1 MNKLLSRS
9 DWLVYGAVSVFAAAT
24 IIAASPAWADD
35 DDDDDDE
42 IEFEE
47 AQVLLQL
54 NDTDG
59 DLGFH
64 ARIDG
69 EPWKRV
75 IIESP
80 NEKILFD
87 LRLRRALRRQG
98 LTEFSFE
105 SAEPTFDELDP
116 DVFFR
121 RFPEGDYEIEGKGFE
136 GVEYESVSTLSH
148 LIPAAPDNLVVS
160 GVPAPADCDGVIP
173 AVAAPIVISW
183 DEVDSH
189 HDELG
194 RAGDVEVDSYEV
206 AVEAETVEYTINVEA
221 DVTEVTLAA
230 GAIPSG
236 EEVKYQVLVRE
247 AEGNESS
254 SESCFIAP

>member
-1 MNKLLSRS
+1 VNNLLSRF
-9 DWLVYGAVSVFAAAT
+9 DWLIYGAISIFAAST
-24 IIAASPAWADD
+24 IVAASPARADD
-35 DDDDDDE
+35 EDDE
-42 IEFEE
+42 DEVPFAE

-80 NEKILFD
+80 DERILFD
-87 LRLRRALRRQG
+87 VRLRRALRRQG
-98 LTEFSFE
+98 LTELAFE

-116 DVFFR
+116 DVFFD
-121 RFPEGDYEIEGKGFE
+121 RFPEGDYEIEGKGF
-136 GVEYESVSTLSH
+136 GGARYESTSTLSH
-148 LIPAAPDNLVVS
+148 LIPAAPDNLSVS
-160 GVPAPADCDGVIP
+160 GLPAPDDCDDVIP
-173 AVAAPIVISW
+173 LVSAPIVISW
-183 DEVDSH
+183 DEVDSN

-194 RAGDVEVDSYEV
+194 RAGDIEVDSYEV
-206 AVEAETVEYTINVEA
+206 AIEAETVDYTINVEG
-221 DVTEVTLAA
+221 DVTEVALAT

-254 SESCFIAP
+254 AESCFIAP

>member
-1 MNKLLSRS
+1 MNTLHSRH
-9 DWLVYGAVSVFAAAT
+9 DWLIYGAVSVFAALTMT
-24 IIAASPAWADD
+24 IACPAWADD
-35 DDDDDDE
+35 DDDEDE
-42 IEFEE
+42 VPFAE

-80 NEKILFD
+80 KEKILFD
-87 LRLRRALRRQG
+87 VRLRRALRRQG
-98 LTEFSFE
+98 LTELAFE

-116 DVFFR
+116 EVFFR
-121 RFPEGDYEIEGKGFE
+121 RFPEGDYEIEGKGF
-136 GVEYESVSTLSH
+136 GGARYESTSMLSH
-148 LIPAAPDNLVVS
+148 LIPAAPDNLSVS
-160 GVPAPADCDGVIP
+160 GVPAPDDCDDVIP
-173 AVAAPIVISW
+173 LVSAPIVISW
-183 DEVDSH
+183 DEVDSN

-194 RAGDVEVDSYEV
+194 RAGDIEVDSYEV
-206 AVEAETVEYTINVEA
+206 AIEAETVDYTINVEA
-221 DVTEVTLAA
+221 DVTDVTLAA

-254 SESCFIAP
+254 AESCFIAP

>member
-1 MNKLLSRS
+1 MNKLNSIA
-9 DWLVYGAVSVFAAAT
+9 DWIIYGGVSVFAALT
-24 IIAASPAWADD
+24 IIVASPAWAE
-35 DDDDDDE
+35 DE
-42 IEFEE
+42 DEDELEFAE

-75 IIESP
+75 TIESP
-80 NEKILFD
+80 DEQILFD
-87 LRLRRALRRQG
+87 VRLRRALRQQG
-98 LTEFSFE
+98 LTELAFE

-116 DVFFR
+116 ETFFA
-121 RFPEGDYEIEGKGFE
+121 RFPEGDYEISGKGFE
-136 GVEYESVSTLSH
+136 GAEYESTSTLSH

-160 GVPAPADCDGVIP
+160 GVPASDDCDVFIP
-173 AVAAPIVISW
+173 AVPSPVVISW
-183 DEVDSH
+183 DEVVSH

-194 RAGDVEVDSYEV
+194 RAGDIEVDSYEV
-206 AVEAETVEYTINVEA
+206 AIEAETVDYQINVEA

-247 AEGNESS
+247 AEGYESS
-254 SESCFIAP
+254 AESCFIAP